1 MIQLIHTSSSRQK
14 KKDEVELTKYTYIR
28 FNLNESLIIKFSII
42 RNIEEFIIYYIG
54 KSRNKIFKKTLS
66 NELFIQTCSKH
77 GYKIL
82 LKMCTGLTK
91 KRDTVG
97 SCFQFDLK

>member
-1 MIQLIHTSSSRQK
+1 MQ
-14 KKDEVELTKYTYIR
+14 
-28 FNLNESLIIKFSII
+28 NESLIIKFSIK
-42 RNIEEFIIYYIG
+42 RNIEEFMIYYISKG
-54 KSRNKIFKKTLS
+54 RKSKDIC
-66 NELFIQTCSKH
+66 IQTCSKH

>member
-1 MIQLIHTSSSRQK
+1 MQ
-14 KKDEVELTKYTYIR
+14 
-28 FNLNESLIIKFSII
+28 NESFIIKFSIK
-42 RNIEEFIIYYIG
+42 RNIEEFMIYYIG
-54 KSRNKIFKKTLS
+54 FYTKASTKRGTFRYSNKIFK
-66 NELFIQTCSKH
+66 QTCSKY

-97 SCFQFDLK
+97 SCFQFNLK